1 MASKS
6 AFGLSVRPPE
16 GSQCDGGLM
25 GPTLNQALRVE
36 QPLFGQAPSK
46 QTVNLTG
53 TPAKVGGWLWRVS
66 CPETRQQAGVLYLA
80 PDGDRFLPPRG
91 DRPEIPAG
99 P

>member
-1 MASKS
+1 
-6 AFGLSVRPPE
+6 
-16 GSQCDGGLM
+16 M

-53 TPAKVGGWLWRVS
+53 APAKVGGWLWGVS